1 MSSQATTPK
10 KPTLRQAIANNR
22 YMLKLAFH
30 ACPAA
35 AIGRLAYFIID
46 RGIMRMFF
54 GVYFLEQIIH
64 YVETGAPFQQ
74 AALFL
79 AIAITL
85 MALVQIWSSYY
96 RRLLEPLGNQIVYE
110 KLHLHMFQKAADVE
124 LECFENPDFYN
135 RYMKATSQI
144 KGKAFGALNN
154 AAFLTA
160 EILSVCY
167 LTYKSIATDP
177 YVLLFAICPFL
188 ATYLL
193 GGWTNRLSYQR
204 YEENM
209 PHTRKKEY
217 VKRTLYLQDY
227 AKEIRLSNIYN
238 ILMDQFHS
246 AISAIIQN
254 IRKYGL
260 KTTVIYF
267 LRDALNWTLV
277 TGGTICYAALRLLYW
292 KNITAADFVVLV
304 SIIINYAASF
314 VSISRWLSKL
324 QEDSQYIDDLKG
336 FMHYEP
342 KISQSQQG
350 REPARHT
357 SALCMKNVS
366 YTYLGQDKPTLKD
379 INLTIEPG
387 QKVAL
392 VGLNGA
398 GKTTLVKLLMRLYD
412 ASEGEVLLGGHNIKE
427 YNVRAYRDL
436 FAAVF
441 QDYKM
446 ISMSVAENVMMGHVD
461 EDKRKQILD
470 ALKNSDVSD
479 KIHTLKH
486 GIDTT
491 LGREF
496 DKEGA
501 VLSGGE
507 AQKIAI
513 ARVFVKD
520 CDFVI
525 LDEPSSALDPIA
537 EYNMYENMLKACED
551 KAMIFISH
559 RLSSAVLADKIY
571 LLENGTIIE
580 EGNHAALMQ
589 KNAKYAEMFRLQ
601 AESYR

>member
-1 MSSQATTPK
+1 MSQTSPPK

-22 YMLKLAFH
+22 YMLKLAFR

-35 AIGRLAYFIID
+35 AVGRLAYFIID

-54 GVYFLEQIIH
+54 GVYFLEQIMH
-64 YVETGAPFQQ
+64 YVETGAPFQT

-79 AIAITL
+79 AFAITL
-85 MALVQIWSSYY
+85 MVATQIWSSYY
-96 RRLLEPLGNQIVYE
+96 RRLLEPAGNQILYE
-110 KLHLHMFQKAADVE
+110 KLHLRMFQKAADVE

-160 EILSVCY
+160 EILNVCY

-193 GGWTNRLSYQR
+193 GGWTNRLSYRR

-209 PHTRKKEY
+209 PHTRKKDY

-254 IRKYGL
+254 IKKYGL
-260 KTTVIYF
+260 KTTAIFF

-304 SIIINYAASF
+304 AIITNYAASF

-350 REPARHT
+350 REPVRHT

-366 YTYLGQDKPTLKD
+366 YTYFGQDKPTLKG

-412 ASEGEVLLGGHNIKE
+412 AGEGEVLLGGHNIKE

-446 ISMSVAENVMMGHVD
+446 ISMSVAENVMMGRAG
-461 EDKRKQILD
+461 EDKRAQILD

-479 KIHTLKH
+479 KINTLKH

-496 DKEGA
+496 DKDGA

-537 EYNMYENMLKACED
+537 EYKMYENMLKACED

-571 LLENGTIIE
+571 LLENGAIIE
-580 EGNHAALMQ
+580 EGSHAALMQ